1 MSQFKLTTI
10 AMVVA
15 STLAAG
21 ELTAA
26 EQTRFYD
33 VSATNAVTQGTSLAA
48 VQQRTLAERATVS
61 GQKSIY
67 DAQMGKATF
76 LWQAI
81 GQRKPDMDLIAPDN
95 RNQYAADFYIE
106 TLTGISNRKATASSA
121 VMVDLSEQK
130 RGSISAKYKQQ
141 VNGVEVFNREYNL
154 LMDKEY
160 NLVASSGYFADT
172 SSSKNK
178 LAALTGFVSSEQSI
192 FCERFEISCS

>member
-48 VQQRTLAERATVS
+48 VQQKTLAERATVS

-81 GQRKPDMDLIAPDN
+81 GQRKPDMALIAADN

-178 LAALTGFVSSEQSI
+178 LAALTGFVNSEQSI
-192 FCERFEISCS
+192 KKHLVN

>member
-10 AMVVA
+10 AMVVT

-33 VSATNAVTQGTSLAA
+33 VVQQIQLLRALLAA
-48 VQQRTLAERATVS
+48 VQQKTLAERATVS

-81 GQRKPDMDLIAPDN
+81 GQRKPDMALIAADN

-106 TLTGISNRKATASSA
+106 ALTGISNRKATAS
-121 VMVDLSEQK
+121 
-130 RGSISAKYKQQ
+130 
-141 VNGVEVFNREYNL
+141 
-154 LMDKEY
+154 
-160 NLVASSGYFADT
+160 
-172 SSSKNK
+172 
-178 LAALTGFVSSEQSI
+178 
-192 FCERFEISCS
+192 FCCYG

>member
-1 MSQFKLTTI
+1 
-10 AMVVA
+10 
-15 STLAAG
+15 
-21 ELTAA
+21 
-26 EQTRFYD
+26 
-33 VSATNAVTQGTSLAA
+33 
-48 VQQRTLAERATVS
+48 LAERATVS

-130 RGSISAKYKQQ
+130 RGSISAKYK
-141 VNGVEVFNREYNL
+141 
-154 LMDKEY
+154 
-160 NLVASSGYFADT
+160 
-172 SSSKNK
+172 
-178 LAALTGFVSSEQSI
+178 
-192 FCERFEISCS
+192 